1 MILALWAMVCLLA
14 CSPLKQSLKNIGDNP
29 VFIDSFTGFVLFDPE
44 DNKILFEHQGSRYF
58 TPASNTKLFTFYVAN
73 RILGDSIPAFEYK
86 ISGDSIWLWGTGDP
100 SFLHPD
106 LPASLVYEFLKG
118 KNIFLIRDR
127 HAEPIYGPGWAWD
140 DYKDSYQREKTTYPI
155 YGNALRLGWDSLSN
169 KPLVTPQIFQDRVT
183 FEAEET
189 DRLRGINE
197 FFVSNDWDH
206 TDLDIPFNTSDSLF
220 ASLWSDTLKSNV
232 KWLDFLEPDE
242 VNLLHSIPAD
252 SIYQRVLQK
261 SDNFLA
267 EQLILLSSWK
277 LFGELN
283 SNRTIELLTDSLLS
297 DLPHPPIWVD
307 GSGLSRYNMFT
318 PLSIVAL
325 LNRIYREVDEERI
338 FALFPAGGQSGTI
351 EGLYHANPPYIF
363 AKTGTLR
370 NNHALSGY
378 LVAKSGKRL
387 IFSFMHNHYAGES
400 SPIKKEMER
409 LLWQIHLDY

>member
-44 DNKILFEHQGSRYF
+44 DSKILFEHQGSRYF

-73 RILGDSIPAFEYK
+73 RILGDSIPAFEYR

-106 LPASLVYEFLKG
+106 LPASQVYDFLKG
-118 KNIFLIRDR
+118 KKIFLIRDR
-127 HAEPIYGPGWAWD
+127 HAEPIYGPGWSWD
-140 DYKDSYQREKTTYPI
+140 DYKDSYQREKTTFPI

-169 KPLVTPQIFQDRVT
+169 QPLVTPQIFQNRVT

-197 FFVSNDWDH
+197 FFVSGDWDH

-220 ASLWSDTLKSNV
+220 SSLLSDTLKSNV
-232 KWLDFLEPDE
+232 EWLDFLEPDN
-242 VNLLHSIPAD
+242 VNLLYSIPAD
-252 SIYQRVLQK
+252 SIYQRVLQE
-261 SDNFLA
+261 SDSFLA

-297 DLPHPPIWVD
+297 DLPQPPIWVD
-307 GSGLSRYNMFT
+307 GSGLSRYNLFT

-351 EGLYHANPPYIF
+351 EGLYHATPPYIF

-370 NNHALSGY
+370 NNHALSGF
-378 LVAKSGKRL
+378 LIAKSGKRL
-387 IFSFMHNHYAGES
+387 IFSFMHNHYAGGS
-400 SPIKKEMER
+400 SPIKKEMEK
-409 LLWQIHLDY
+409 LLWQICLDY